1 MAARTTPTRTHF
13 KTQTTVAASTPT
25 ACIRTSPEPV
35 AARHD
40 TIDSTAVAIVVGVIP
55 TVEGMEGLSRTIG
68 GARRG
73 GDADGGGKNV
83 VKEEERHH

>member
-1 MAARTTPTRTHF
+1 MAAF
-13 KTQTTVAASTPT
+13 TPT

-40 TIDSTAVAIVVGVIP
+40 TINSTAVATVVGVIP
-55 TVEGMEGLSRTIG
+55 AVEGMEGLSRTIG

-73 GDADGGGKNV
+73 GDVDGRGRKV
-83 VKEEERHH
+83 VKREERHHQSPGMRKIGYHENQ